1 MRRHLL
7 TKKNKNDMKKS
18 ALLSLLLAC
27 TLSLSAQSK
36 QDLQN
41 TINNLNQQVGQLK
54 AMLEAKSEQLDQAN
68 QTIADLRQKLASG
81 AVAAQKPATYRDSI
95 ADLIEKYTNCASW
108 EEALKYVMEPER
120 VRPIMQKYYANQS
133 FSPTIWTAEQILKEV
148 FKRFS
153 GKSHTIYKC
162 LNFYAVQTPDGYR
175 LDWEATVEY
184 NPVTHTE
191 LADKIGQSAEIRG
204 CFHFASYYD
213 NDYFRGFTASGMYNT
228 EGNSA
233 FFLTEK
239 GSAIDKRLFSMLKNG
254 ADIDMIL
261 KMKSLRDSD
270 GYQYFLITD
279 IISNSFSKY

>member
-1 MRRHLL
+1 
-7 TKKNKNDMKKS
+7 MKKS

-36 QDLQN
+36 QDMQN
-41 TINNLNQQVGQLK
+41 TINQLNQQVGELK
-54 AMLEAKSEQLDQAN
+54 ATLAIKSEQLDQAN

-81 AVAAQKPATYRDSI
+81 SAAAQKPATYRDSI

-108 EEALKYVMEPER
+108 QETLKYVMEPER
-120 VRPIMQKYYANQS
+120 VRPIMQKYYAEKG
-133 FSPTIWTAEQILKEV
+133 FSPHIWTAEEILKEG

-162 LNFYAVQTPDGYR
+162 RNFYAVQTPDGYR
-175 LDWEATVEY
+175 LDWEASVEY

-204 CFHFASYYD
+204 YFHYASYYD
-213 NDYFRGFTASGMYNT
+213 NDYFRGFTADVDDT
-228 EGNSA
+228 

-239 GSAIDKRLFSMLKNG
+239 GSAIDKRLFAMLKNG

-261 KMKSLRDSD
+261 KIKSLRDSE
-270 GYQYFLITD
+270 GYQYFLVTD
-279 IISNSFSKY
+279 IVSTSFSKY